1 MKIAFWS
8 EQQGAGT
15 TFNLA
20 VTACAA
26 VLLHPV
32 TVAVVPGGYHDEI
45 LESRFFRPQE
55 ILFFQEN
62 KRRGMDSRQCSLQS
76 PRNIF

>member
-26 VLLHPV
+26 VLLHPI

-45 LESRFFRPQE
+45 LESRQF
-55 ILFFQEN
+55 LW
-62 KRRGMDSRQCSLQS
+62 QS
-76 PRNIF
+76 PRNIFWPMD